1 MKRLACAVPAVKLRV
16 SCAFR
21 AVIPHFR
28 FTTFAGPQPALYFR
42 MDETTPPQTP
52 ESNSGLNKLDL
63 SQLQGFSF
71 GTSWSLDK
79 GGGAPGSA
87 PRGDR
92 SDRRDDRPRREG
104 GGGDAPVRR
113 DRRDFKRPVSAPVTE
128 GGAVPPAAGGEPPP
142 RRDGS
147 YAGPGGGGQGGPR
160 TGERPRFE
168 RRDGPGAGPG
178 GPRREGGGGGQGGHR
193 GDFRG
198 PPREPAGPY
207 ISPFFGVTFY
217 PEDGSFKILADAI
230 RKSCRTFELF
240 YIAKSVVEKNE
251 RFVAVVQRLQPG
263 ARSGAPASA
272 EGSLPATPGVKP
284 APFFISVPDGVPFE
298 TEDAAIAHVLEKH
311 LGNFFDTAEVE
322 IDPPKGN
329 FQVVNRCSITGT
341 LLAPPNYHLYNSILA
356 QHHAANVRMPLEAY
370 KTKIESV
377 RDPEVVA
384 QWLEKMKKTTRYT
397 VKPAPVKAP
406 KGGASAAPFVEGGE
420 PAAAPAAVENTENM
434 EAATTPAAEAVAPEA
449 PAAPVMPSFDSLEEA
464 RQYLLTEVR
473 NRVVRSVE
481 QLRFPGKL
489 LENVPANTE
498 IRRAVEGALAA
509 QRRFPLDTA
518 NALRGRLRRESF
530 TIFKKGSKGISYV
543 CAVKRRFRVPGQSF
557 SDSLASLIA
566 YIEAHPMIKES
577 ELGEKHLGLV
587 PVAAPAEGVAPQPV
601 SPETQEKLTKLKGD
615 LRYLV
620 KEGYVTEF
628 VDGTLFC
635 PPAMVEARKRE
646 IEASDVDPE
655 NFPDAPKP
663 AAAAAAKPAPAP
675 VVQSVAA
682 DVAEPAP
689 AEPAADSSG
698 EPATDETPT
707 A

>member
-1 MKRLACAVPAVKLRV
+1 
-16 SCAFR
+16 
-21 AVIPHFR
+21 
-28 FTTFAGPQPALYFR
+28 

-71 GTSWSLDK
+71 GTSWSQDK

-92 SDRRDDRPRREG
+92 PDRRDDRPRREG
-104 GGGDAPVRR
+104 GGGDAAVRR
-113 DRRDFKRPVSAPVTE
+113 DRRDFKRPTPAPATE
-128 GGAVPPAAGGEPPP
+128 GGAVPPAGGGGGEQPP
-142 RRDGS
+142 RRDGG
-147 YAGPGGGGQGGPR
+147 YAGPGPGGGGQGGPR

-178 GPRREGGGGGQGGHR
+178 GPRREGGGGQGGYR

-198 PPREPAGPY
+198 PPREPVGPY

-263 ARSGAPASA
+263 ARPGAPASA
-272 EGSLPATPGVKP
+272 EGASPATPGVKP

-322 IDPPKGN
+322 VDPPKGN
-329 FQVVNRCSITGT
+329 FQVVNRCTITGT

-406 KGGASAAPFVEGGE
+406 KASASAAPFVEGAE
-420 PAAAPAAVENTENM
+420 PVAVAAPVENT
-434 EAATTPAAEAVAPEA
+434 EAATTPAVDAPEADALAPADAPAPVPAEAAA
-449 PAAPVMPSFDSLEEA
+449 PAAPVLPAFDSLEEA
-464 RQYLLTEVR
+464 RQYLLTEAR

-489 LENVPANTE
+489 LENIPASTE

-566 YIEAHPMIKES
+566 YIETNPMIKES

-587 PVAAPAEGVAPQPV
+587 PPAAPAEGVAPEPV
-601 SPETQEKLTKLKGD
+601 PAETQEKLTKLKGD

-635 PPAMVEARKRE
+635 APAMVEARKRE

-663 AAAAAAKPAPAP
+663 TAPAAAAKQAPAQAP
-675 VVQSVAA
+675 VVESVSAEVTEEAPA
-682 DVAEPAP
+682 DTVAESESVP
-689 AEPAADSSG
+689 AEPIAESSD
-698 EPATDETPT
+698 EPATDDKPT